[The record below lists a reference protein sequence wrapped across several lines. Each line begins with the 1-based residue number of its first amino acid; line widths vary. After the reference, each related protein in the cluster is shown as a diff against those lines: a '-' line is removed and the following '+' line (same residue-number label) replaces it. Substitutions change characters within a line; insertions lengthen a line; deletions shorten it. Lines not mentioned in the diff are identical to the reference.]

1 MQLLPVV
8 EELNLE
14 MKCPE
19 SIIDCSPL
27 ESKKELIIDESK
39 HEEMESTSEHSR
51 VMATEEKSNIQM
63 QDDDKMQL

>member
-19 SIIDCSPL
+19 SILDTQTL

-39 HEEMESTSEHSR
+39 NEEMESTSEHSR
-51 VMATEEKSNIQM
+51 VLATEEKSNIHM
-63 QDDDKMQL
+63 LDDDKL